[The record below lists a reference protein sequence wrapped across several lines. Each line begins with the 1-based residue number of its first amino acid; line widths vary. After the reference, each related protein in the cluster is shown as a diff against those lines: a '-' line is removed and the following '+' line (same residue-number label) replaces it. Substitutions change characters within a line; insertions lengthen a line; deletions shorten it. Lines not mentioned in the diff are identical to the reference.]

1 MSDDDK
7 NYEKLTEKHI
17 QTQSAIKNLQ
27 QIEERMHK
35 NLKQSKIA
43 QNPAGEQQELLG
55 HIGKLSAI
63 RENLFKD
70 LKVEYDEALAKQSKG
85 ASQASTQS
93 SLINN
98 TEKQLVN

>member
-7 NYEKLTEKHI
+7 NYEKLTEKHT

-35 NLKQSKIA
+35 NLKQAKTA
-43 QNPAGEQQELLG
+43 QNPAGEQQELLS

-70 LKVEYDEALAKQSKG
+70 LKLEYDEALSKQSSS
-85 ASQASTQS
+85 ASQASGQS
-93 SLINN
+93 ALLNN
-98 TEKQLVN
+98 TEKTIK